1 MKIKETLINTLV
13 DSMSIEDLQQYV
25 ANDMANFLQY
35 CSESEVIK
43 NEFLIKI
50 EHTLEEQF
58 YNKFVKQINLQPLNC
73 NPIEYSIIM
82 NREKGLN
89 IDVTRGQ
96 YMMLYNIMCEH
107 NQMVNP
113 QANPDFDLQTFDNIF
128 QAITMAKETYL

>member
-1 MKIKETLINTLV
+1 MKWEVKLYVGGTVFNEEVRAVNMQDAKTTALARNPTARIIGVNPIV
-13 DSMSIEDLQQYV
+13 GSQY
-25 ANDMANFLQY
+25 
-35 CSESEVIK
+35 
-43 NEFLIKI
+43 
-50 EHTLEEQF
+50 
-58 YNKFVKQINLQPLNC
+58 LQPLNC
-73 NPIEYSIIM
+73 NHIEYSIIM

-113 QANPDFDLQTFDNIF
+113 QANPDFDLQTFDNLF